1 MFKQTWLLSAAC
13 VAVISLAACGT
24 AKNAPNPGNVQP
36 TSAAALPAPSSDSKS
51 TAAEAL
57 FKKTNCI
64 SCHGV
69 DLSGRVGP
77 KTNLQQIG
85 AAYTA
90 EQISTQIRFGGG
102 GMPGYERKLTADEIA
117 LLTDWLSSKK

>member
-1 MFKQTWLLSAAC
+1 MFKHTWLLGAAC
-13 VAVISLAACGT
+13 FVIISLTACGT
-24 AKNAPNPGNVQP
+24 TKNTPNPENAGP
-36 TSAAALPAPSSDSKS
+36 STAASLAPSSDSKYVK
-51 TAAEAL
+51 AEEL

-77 KTNLQQIG
+77 KTNLQKIG
-85 AAYTA
+85 AAYTP
-90 EQISTQIRFGGG
+90 EQIANQIRGGGG
-102 GMPGYERKLTADEIA
+102 GMPGYEHKLTADEIQ

>member
-1 MFKQTWLLSAAC
+1 MFKHAWLLSAAC
-13 VAVISLAACGT
+13 FVVISLTACGT
-24 AKNAPNPGNVQP
+24 AKNAPNQGNAGPSPAV
-36 TSAAALPAPSSDSKS
+36 SVAPSSDNRYVK
-51 TAAEAL
+51 AEEL

-77 KTNLQQIG
+77 KTNLQKIG
-85 AAYTA
+85 AAYTP
-90 EQISTQIRFGGG
+90 EQISNQIRGGGG
-102 GMPGYERKLTADEIA
+102 GMPGYERKLTADEIQ